1 MAPMLARRTT
11 ALVAGN
17 ETTLHIDSSLRRG
30 RRGDTVRLLQEWL
43 CLNHCDVMIDGQ
55 FGYAT
60 EQAVRDFQGGTGVL
74 PVTGEVDPQT
84 YAMLTRP
91 MAEALRRIDPPR
103 SVTMGQM
110 VAAYALQHL
119 RNHAREVG
127 GQNRGPWVRLYLHG
141 DQRPRDLKL
150 PAGQGAWCAGFVST
164 VVGQAAATLETDP
177 PIEYHT
183 NCNRLAEDAVRQKRF
198 VSGERAMKDL
208 SRIPTGSLLLLRRAG
223 KRDEWHHTGV
233 VTQAL
238 PKFVRTIEGN
248 SAYNTDDVPS
258 GHSVCRQM
266 RSYGNLDFIVLD
278 GTAKK

>member
-1 MAPMLARRTT
+1 MALQ
-11 ALVAGN
+11 
-17 ETTLHIDSSLRRG
+17 IDSSLRRG
-30 RRGDTVRLLQEWL
+30 RRGETARLLQEWL

-60 EQAVRDFQGGTGVL
+60 EQAVKDFQGGTGVL

-141 DQRPRDLKL
+141 HQRPRDLKL
-150 PAGQGAWCAGFVST
+150 PVGQSAWCAGFVST
-164 VVGQAAATLETDP
+164 VINQAATTLETDP

-198 VSGERAMKDL
+198 VTGERAMKDL
-208 SRIPTGSLLLLRRAG
+208 SRIPTGSVLLLRRAG

-248 SAYNTDDVPS
+248 SAYSTDDVPT

-278 GTAKK
+278 GAAKK